1 MTAFMMCRRCEQHWV
16 STSTLLTRGHRMRHN
31 LSNVQKCKN
40 MAFDILKANL
50 DLQATV
56 SVFNDPDA
64 NAVTVAVAGEAFLH
78 TLYGGRKK

>member
-1 MTAFMMCRRCEQHWV
+1 MF
-16 STSTLLTRGHRMRHN
+16 
-31 LSNVQKCKN
+31 KK

-56 SVFNDPDA
+56 SVFNDPDD
-64 NAVTVAVAGEAFLH
+64 NVENVAAADEAFLH

>member
-1 MTAFMMCRRCEQHWV
+1 
-16 STSTLLTRGHRMRHN
+16 
-31 LSNVQKCKN
+31 

-64 NAVTVAVAGEAFLH
+64 NAETVAAAGEAFLH
-78 TLYGGRKK
+78 TLYEGRKMTILTLVSFLRTKELLHVN